1 MPKILVTRR
10 IPQPALDLLQTAFD
24 EVVLHP
30 HDRNI
35 SKAEILAQIPDC
47 DALLC
52 MLTNPVDREVLDA
65 GVRLK
70 VVSNYAVGY
79 NNIDVDYA
87 TQKHIAVC
95 NTPGVL
101 TETTADLT
109 WSLIMAACRRLV
121 EGDKMMREQRFPGWE
136 PMLLLGVDIYG
147 KTLGIIGLG
156 RIGEAV
162 ARRAAG
168 FNMRILYYEV
178 TGPRSDL
185 TIIAEYVDLPTLF
198 TEADII
204 TLHTPLTTQTHHL
217 IEESAFA
224 LMKPSAVVVNT
235 ARGPIIDETALVK
248 ALRERRIFAA
258 GLDVYEHEPALAPG
272 LADLPNVV
280 LAPHIGSASIETR
293 TRMALLAAQN
303 AIAVIRGETPPASV
317 NRY

>member
-217 IEESAFA
+217 IDESAFA